1 MIKVILDTNFLMV
14 PAQFRVDIFSGL
26 EALLNQKA
34 EPIILS
40 STYSELQK
48 IASKRLKEGK
58 AAEMALQLIN
68 KFKIVKAEPY
78 ANETG
83 DDLIV
88 RFAKKFNCPVATNDK
103 ELRKRLRS
111 LGIRTIYLRQRS
123 HLAIN
128 GRTLSPKLSLI

>member
-1 MIKVILDTNFLMV
+1 MVKVILDTNFLMV

-26 EALLNQKA
+26 EALLNQKI

-48 IASKRLKEGK
+48 IASRSPKEGK
-58 AAEMALQLIN
+58 AAKTALQLIN
-68 KFKIVKAEPY
+68 KFQVVKTESY
-78 ANETG
+78 ADETE
-83 DDLIV
+83 DDIIV

-103 ELRKRLRS
+103 ELHKRLRV
-111 LGIRTIYLRQRS
+111 LNIPVIYLRQMS

-128 GRTLSPKLSLI
+128 GAVP